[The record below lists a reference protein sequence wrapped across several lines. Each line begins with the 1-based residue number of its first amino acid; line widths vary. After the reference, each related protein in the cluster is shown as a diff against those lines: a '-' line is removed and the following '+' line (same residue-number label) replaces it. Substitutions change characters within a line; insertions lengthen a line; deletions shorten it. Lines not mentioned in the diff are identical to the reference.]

1 MKAKDK
7 KTGKVFNFTDKQW
20 ARMVR
25 LGLTK
30 RYALREE
37 VVISRLE
44 MINTLKDRGYR
55 VPANIGDDKLKS
67 KFNES
72 N

>member
-7 KTGKVFNFTDKQW
+7 KTGKEFNFTEKQW
-20 ARMVR
+20 ARMVK

-30 RYALREE
+30 RYSIREE

-44 MINTLKDRGYR
+44 MIATLKDKGYR
-55 VPANIGDDKLKS
+55 VPANIGDDKLKL